1 MDATQNTTP
10 LQSLAQN
17 RVVSYDITQAT
28 LRKIGE
34 VETKLKVLDANDKEA
49 FTKLK
54 DELLTLY
61 RAHFDS
67 LGAIAENSEEL
78 GKDE

>member
-1 MDATQNTTP
+1 MDTTQITTP

-34 VETKLKVLDANDKEA
+34 IEAKLKALDENDKES
-49 FTKLK
+49 FTNLK

-67 LGAIAENSEEL
+67 LNAIAENNEDL

>member
-1 MDATQNTTP
+1 MNTSQSTNP

-34 VETKLKVLDANDKEA
+34 IEAKLKVVDANDKEA
-49 FTKLK
+49 LIKLK

-67 LGAIAENSEEL
+67 LNAIAENNEDL
-78 GKDE
+78 GKDK

>member
-1 MDATQNTTP
+1 MDTTQITSP

-34 VETKLKVLDANDKEA
+34 IEAKLKLLDENNKEE

-67 LGAIAENSEEL
+67 LSAIVENNEDL
-78 GKDE
+78 GRDK

>member
-1 MDATQNTTP
+1 MDTTQITTP

-17 RVVSYDITQAT
+17 RVVAYDITQAT

-34 VETKLKVLDANDKEA
+34 IETKLKVIDANDKES

-67 LGAIAENSEEL
+67 LSAIAENSENL

>member
-1 MDATQNTTP
+1 MNTSQSTNP

-34 VETKLKVLDANDKEA
+34 IEAKLKTLDESDKEA

-67 LGAIAENSEEL
+67 LSAIAENSEDV

>member
-1 MDATQNTTP
+1 MNATQNTTP

-17 RVVSYDITQAT
+17 RVVAYDITQAT

-34 VETKLKVLDANDKEA
+34 IEAKLKVIDANDKEA

-67 LGAIAENSEEL
+67 LSAIAENSEDL
-78 GKDE
+78 GNDE

>member
-1 MDATQNTTP
+1 MDTTQSTTP

-34 VETKLKVLDANDKEA
+34 IEAKLKALDENDKEL

-54 DELLTLY
+54 DELLTMY

-67 LGAIAENSEEL
+67 LNAIVENNEDL
-78 GKDE
+78 AKDE